1 MQSLYLGL
9 GIEMEGSRVFPGHV
23 PEWQRN
29 ELADLSLGSQSPEV
43 SHENALLDMSELP
56 QGQGQR
62 EEMQQFL

>member
-29 ELADLSLGSQSPEV
+29 ELADLSLGLQSPEV

-56 QGQGQR
+56 
-62 EEMQQFL
+62 